1 MATALP
7 GIRDDS
13 ATPAGPVA
21 RGEPSGDA
29 SGDAPREVAAAVAAA
44 RAAQEV
50 WARVPVRV
58 RARALLRL
66 HDAAHARR
74 DELTAAVRE
83 ATGKS
88 RRDAAAEVLGALT
101 VTRYFGLRAPSLLRP
116 YRRRLTGVA
125 VPLVTEGLV
134 RRVPVGV
141 VANIAA
147 WNYPLLF
154 LLGDTVPAVV
164 AGDAVVLKPDP
175 RSDGVADAV
184 QSLAEAAG
192 LPAGLVGSVRGGS
205 PELGEALVDAVD
217 HVLFTGSTRVGRL
230 VAERAA
236 RSLTGVT
243 LELGGKNAAY
253 VAADAD
259 LDRAAGALAL
269 ECFVGAGQTC
279 TSTERV
285 YVAAE
290 VLDAFLERFLPA
302 VRALRPGTGPDAALG
317 PLISEQHL
325 AAVDA
330 HVRDAVA
337 RGATVLAGGRAR
349 PDVGPTSYEATVLA
363 GVPGDAAVAREET
376 FGPVVSVYPV
386 AGDDEALARMAEVEG
401 GLTAAV
407 WTRDTARG
415 RRLAERV
422 RAGTVLVNE
431 TYLMAWI
438 SPALP
443 LGGVGASGLG
453 RRFGIDGLREVT
465 RAHVTVVSH
474 SSLPGRALQLP
485 AERVVPA
492 LFGAA
497 RALRVL
503 RWP

>member
-1 MATALP
+1 MATALGDVRTDP
-7 GIRDDS
+7 PVPEPQE
-13 ATPAGPVA
+13 AVA
-21 RGEPSGDA
+21 R
-29 SGDAPREVAAAVAAA
+29 AVAAG

-50 WARVPVRV
+50 WARVGVRD

-66 HDAAHARR
+66 HDAAWDRR
-74 DELTAAVRE
+74 EDLTSAVRE

-88 RRDAAAEVLGALT
+88 RRDAAAEVLAALT
-101 VTRYFGLRAPSLLRP
+101 VTRYYGLRAPSLLRP
-116 YRRRLTGVA
+116 HRRRLTGVS
-125 VPLVTEGLV
+125 VPLATEGIV

-141 VANIAA
+141 VADIAA

-164 AGDAVVLKPDP
+164 AGNAVVLKPDP

-184 QSLAEAAG
+184 EALAVAAG
-192 LPAGLVGSVRGGS
+192 LPAGLVGSVRGGA

-230 VAERAA
+230 VAERAG
-236 RSLTGVT
+236 RSLTGAT

-259 LDRAAGALAL
+259 LDRAAAALAL

-279 TSTERV
+279 TSTERL
-285 YVAAE
+285 YVAAGVHE
-290 VLDAFLERFLPA
+290 AFLQRFLPA
-302 VRALRPGTGPDAALG
+302 VRALEPGTGPGAALG
-317 PLISEQHL
+317 PLISERHL
-325 AAVDA
+325 AHVDG
-330 HVRDAVA
+330 HVRDAVG
-337 RGATVLAGGRAR
+337 RGAAVLAGGRAR

-363 GVPGDAAVAREET
+363 DVPGDAAVAREET
-376 FGPVVSVYPV
+376 FGPVVSVHPV
-386 AGDDEALARMAEVEG
+386 TGDDEAVARMSEGEG

-474 SSLPGRALQLP
+474 SSLPGRALQVP
-485 AERVVPA
+485 AERLVPA